1 MPPKALARNNNSW
14 WPLLR
19 LFQLLHGRGGGDEN
33 GNRETLNVSV
43 TGAWLDHMEEPVTPD
58 LGILS
63 MNPALGAEIHL

>member
-19 LFQLLHGRGGGDEN
+19 LFQLLHG
-33 GNRETLNVSV
+33 NRETLNVPV
-43 TGAWLDHMEEPVTPD
+43 TGAWLDHLEEPVTPD

-63 MNPALGAEIHL
+63 LYPALGAEIHL

>member
-19 LFQLLHGRGGGDEN
+19 LFQLLHGRGGDEN

>member
-1 MPPKALARNNNSW
+1 ME
-14 WPLLR
+14 
-19 LFQLLHGRGGGDEN
+19 GGGDEN